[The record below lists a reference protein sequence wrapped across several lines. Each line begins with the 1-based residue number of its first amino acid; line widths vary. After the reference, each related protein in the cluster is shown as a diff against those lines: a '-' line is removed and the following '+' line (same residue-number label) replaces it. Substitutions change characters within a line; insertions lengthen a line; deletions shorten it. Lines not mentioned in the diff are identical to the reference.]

1 MFITENK
8 QVWKNVSFV
17 MFRRFLF
24 RISEF
29 KGDLFHF
36 KYEFLNIKH
45 GRRFIILLYTSQ
57 QKKRYKDFLQIY
69 FHVKTKTMV

>member
-1 MFITENK
+1 MITENK
-8 QVWKNVSFV
+8 QVWKNVSFL

-24 RISEF
+24 RISDF
-29 KGDLFHF
+29 KSDLFHF

-57 QKKRYKDFLQIY
+57 QKKLYKEFFEIY
-69 FHVKTKTMV
+69 FHVKTKTIV